1 MIIDKRKEKQQ
12 ELIDCIIQN
21 KYSGIF
27 VASPRFGKTYCLL
40 KALEPIKHL
49 KILVIVPFDT
59 IRQSWEHEI
68 VKWGYKGS
76 LDIIIR
82 NSLKTVDLTSYNLI
96 VKDECHLL
104 ADSEITL
111 LKQAKKPILAI
122 TGTLGKKAKEK
133 WLYQLGLKEKFRYD
147 VNDAVE
153 DNIVSGYKVYLHKC
167 FLDNTEK
174 KIPVGNKLY
183 TERMAYNSYTAS
195 MEYFADSY
203 QRKMYYAGKR
213 ARLLYNSTNKLIKA
227 KELVGK
233 AKRVLVFTAL
243 TDIAN
248 KLCRKV
254 VHSKGRNN
262 AETLD
267 GFKRSKFN
275 KVAAVS
281 MIDMGVT
288 ILNLKHAIIHQLNS
302 VEERAIQ
309 RILRVM
315 NYEGNKDARIDI
327 IYIPD
332 TVDEEW
338 INKALAFVPEE
349 KIIYVN

>member
-1 MIIDKRKEKQQ
+1 MTREEVQTLFTQSIID
-12 ELIDCIIQN
+12 N

-27 VASPRFGKTYCLL
+27 VCSPRSGKT
-40 KALEPIKHL
+40 KATLDALTPIQHL
-49 KILVIVPFDT
+49 KILVVVPFET
-59 IRQSWEHEI
+59 IKKSWEFEI
-68 VKWGYKGS
+68 TKWGYKGE

-82 NSLKTVDLTSYNLI
+82 NSLKTVDLNSYNLI

-104 ADSEITL
+104 AESEIEL

-213 ARLLYNSTNKLIKA
+213 ARLLYNSTDKFNKA

-243 TDIAN
+243 TKVAN

-254 VHSKGRNN
+254 IHSNARNN

-267 GFKRSKFN
+267 GFKSGKFN

-281 MIDMGVT
+281 MIDMGIT

-315 NYEGNKDARIDI
+315 NYEGNKNARIDI
-327 IYIPD
+327 TYIPD

-338 INKALAFVPEE
+338 IKKALAFVPEE
-349 KIIYVN
+349 NIIYVN